1 MKRILVAMLIISMTA
16 GMTLQNVKA
25 SDEEVYYSESQME
38 SIAQNYT
45 ENESLFEKCLCSDEG
60 IAYWKMMHKMNEE
73 KLLNRFPTRVDLI
86 MLTIYKIWLWM
97 RWILHMR

>member
-38 SIAQNYT
+38 SMR
-45 ENESLFEKCLCSDEG
+45 E
-60 IAYWKMMHKMNEE
+60 
-73 KLLNRFPTRVDLI
+73 LLIGR
-86 MLTIYKIWLWM
+86 
-97 RWILHMR
+97 

>member
-38 SIAQNYT
+38 RIAQNY
-45 ENESLFEKCLCSDEG
+45 
-60 IAYWKMMHKMNEE
+60 MNRYLKNVYVRMRE
-73 KLLNRFPTRVDLI
+73 LLIGR
-86 MLTIYKIWLWM
+86 
-97 RWILHMR
+97 

>member
-25 SDEEVYYSESQME
+25 SDEEVYYSESQIE

-45 ENESLFEKCLCSDEG
+45 EKIGRASCRE
-60 IAYWKMMHKMNEE
+60 
-73 KLLNRFPTRVDLI
+73 RVS
-86 MLTIYKIWLWM
+86 TFV
-97 RWILHMR
+97 

>member
-45 ENESLFEKCLCSDEG
+45 ENESLFENVYVRMRE
-60 IAYWKMMHKMNEE
+60 
-73 KLLNRFPTRVDLI
+73 LLIGR
-86 MLTIYKIWLWM
+86 
-97 RWILHMR
+97 

>member
-45 ENESLFEKCLCSDEG
+45 ENEYCKLFHIKDFLED
-60 IAYWKMMHKMNEE
+60 
-73 KLLNRFPTRVDLI
+73 LLHD
-86 MLTIYKIWLWM
+86 
-97 RWILHMR
+97 